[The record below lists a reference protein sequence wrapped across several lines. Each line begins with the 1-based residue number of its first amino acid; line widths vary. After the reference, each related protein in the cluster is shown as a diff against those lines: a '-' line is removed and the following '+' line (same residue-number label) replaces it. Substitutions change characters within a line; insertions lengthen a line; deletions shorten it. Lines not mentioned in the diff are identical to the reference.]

1 MANEIKTKLQSS
13 KQIVR
18 KDEIGGIVEQY
29 FVENPIEGGL
39 TPEQQV
45 KLNSID
51 NKANSTDVYTKA
63 EIEAKGYLTEHQD
76 ITGKVDKE
84 VGKGL
89 STNDYTTT
97 EKTKLA
103 GLENYD
109 DTEIRAYI
117 NNKVDKTELPTEIEN
132 YFTEN
137 PIEGELINQNGGGS
151 LKIWAGTKAQ
161 YDALLIKDEDT
172 VYLVEGSSGSD
183 VVTTTY
189 SITNNLTNCTSNNSS
204 VSVSENS
211 SYSATITANS
221 GYNLSSVSVTMG
233 GNDITSDVYSNGNIS
248 ISSVTGNI
256 VITATATSSSPI
268 VPPTGNTLTYKVG
281 KTCDASGVISDDDKK
296 ILIEDIP
303 VSTESSDKVTVKF
316 KDNSDIWFT
325 ARCFNES
332 GTCLGSVNPANLTAP
347 VTGQPQLTR
356 TLETGT
362 KYIKLIIAMDDYAS
376 TIATEDYIKDKII
389 VVNDV
394 EYSLVKGQ

>member
-137 PIEGELINQNGGGS
+137 PIEGELINQNGGGT

-161 YDALLIKDEDT
+161 YDALLIKDDDT

-211 SYSATITANS
+211 SYSAIISANT
-221 GYNLSSVSVTMG
+221 GYNLYSVSVTMG
-233 GNDITSDVYSNGNIS
+233 GIIITRDVYSDGNIT
-248 ISSVTGNI
+248 IPNVTGDI
-256 VITATATSSSPI
+256 IITATAKTSSI
-268 VPPTGNTLTYKVG
+268 VPPTGNTLTYKLK
-281 KTCDASGVISDDDKK
+281 KTCDTHGVIYDDDKK
-296 ILIEDIP
+296 IVIEDIP
-303 VSTESSDKVTVKF
+303 VSTESSNEITVKYN
-316 KDNSDIWFT
+316 DSSVIWFT

-332 GTCLGSVNPANLTAP
+332 GACLGSVTPANLAAP
-347 VTGQPQLTR
+347 VTGQPQPTR

-362 KYIKLIIAMDDYAS
+362 KYIKLIIAMDNKAS